1 MDILRIRKDFP
12 FFEEN
17 EDIVYLD
24 NASTTQ
30 KPKSVIDSQI
40 EYYTKY
46 NANAN
51 RGIYSIS
58 MKSTQILEDARKKVA
73 DFINAKSPKSIVFT
87 KSATEALNIISSS
100 YGLNNLKE
108 GDEILI
114 SIAEH
119 HANLVNWQYVAKK
132 TNAKLKYFY
141 LDENLNFDIEDFK
154 SKLNDKTKI
163 VAFSGASNVLSF
175 DVDVKKMVKL
185 AKDVG
190 AITIIDGAQLIA
202 HKKVD
207 VHDMDCDFFA
217 FSGHKIYSTQGV
229 GVLYAKEDILENLT
243 PFLFGGDIIEYVTE
257 ENTTF
262 TEAPH
267 KFEAGTQN
275 ISAIYSLQKA
285 IEYIEKIGMDNI
297 QNREKELT
305 NYLLEK
311 MKSLD
316 FVKVYYPKNG
326 SGANVTFTVNNIHP
340 HDVSQILD
348 YYNVN
353 IRVGHHCTQPLHRY
367 LGINSSCR
375 ASISFYNTYEELDKL
390 VEGLKKVKEV
400 FDGD

>member
-58 MKSTQILEDARKKVA
+58 MKSTQILEDTRKKVA

-257 ENTTF
+257 EDTTF

-285 IEYIEKIGMDNI
+285 IEYIENIGMDNI

-305 NYLLEK
+305 NYLLDK

-326 SGANVTFTVNNIHP
+326 SGTNVTFTVNNIHP

-400 FDGD
+400 FDGN

>member
-58 MKSTQILEDARKKVA
+58 MKSTQILEDTRKKVA

-132 TNAKLKYFY
+132 NNAKLKYF
-141 LDENLNFDIEDFK
+141 
-154 SKLNDKTKI
+154 
-163 VAFSGASNVLSF
+163 
-175 DVDVKKMVKL
+175 
-185 AKDVG
+185 
-190 AITIIDGAQLIA
+190 
-202 HKKVD
+202 
-207 VHDMDCDFFA
+207 
-217 FSGHKIYSTQGV
+217 
-229 GVLYAKEDILENLT
+229 
-243 PFLFGGDIIEYVTE
+243 
-257 ENTTF
+257 
-262 TEAPH
+262 
-267 KFEAGTQN
+267 
-275 ISAIYSLQKA
+275 
-285 IEYIEKIGMDNI
+285 
-297 QNREKELT
+297 
-305 NYLLEK
+305 
-311 MKSLD
+311 
-316 FVKVYYPKNG
+316 
-326 SGANVTFTVNNIHP
+326 
-340 HDVSQILD
+340 
-348 YYNVN
+348 
-353 IRVGHHCTQPLHRY
+353 
-367 LGINSSCR
+367 
-375 ASISFYNTYEELDKL
+375 
-390 VEGLKKVKEV
+390 
-400 FDGD
+400 